1 MDSRR
6 IEAFAVTAVED
17 RILNAGNF
25 NPVFNKNDTLPS
37 WDGEIFVYKGDVQSK
52 DELIEVIPVQI
63 KGTTQDKRKG
73 GNFSYSVEVSDL
85 KNYLNCKSGSVLYF
99 VVFLEESEA
108 TVEKY
113 IYYNKLLPYDLKLI
127 LSQCENQDRVSLEFK
142 LFPHNKNEINDLLNE
157 FIFDMKL
164 QKAHVFST
172 PISMEEVVNARIVP
186 IVYLRQNAD
195 TEKEPSFLEHLGKD
209 FYGYISRQD
218 NIQQPVFHGI
228 LHEVFQYIPTPIM
241 IKSEMCYPSYRAV
254 DYVDRKE
261 FIFSDG
267 IKFILPKNEYSV
279 LNLQYVQRGR
289 IAERLNDI
297 RFLTKLKQHKEFS
310 IGSYTVPY
318 DVTQAASGSIKF
330 DLLNDIVDL
339 LSILKKF
346 VAVLDVREEPNIEE
360 LRKEDILNLI
370 DLTQVLISGSTIKM
384 DCASRFVVNNYEIA
398 GLNVLVF
405 AELVEG
411 SEGGY
416 RLKNF
421 NDVPNVMTMVDED
434 GIRCLTSIY
443 AILNEDDFLH
453 VSNIN
458 FDKML
463 HQLQSIPISKGHSH
477 VMFRLVAHMLL
488 AYDKSGDK
496 RKDILKTAIQLA
508 EWLEKNDSY
517 SSQICLRLNKYDAIK
532 RMRDLNEDEES
543 DLLRISEDS
552 ELHYMLRTMA
562 HLLLGHVK
570 AVDYC
575 FSKLSQE
582 EKEICMTY
590 PVWRF
595 KNSPLSKKCN
605 R

>member
-1 MDSRR
+1 MNAGR
-6 IEAFAVTAVED
+6 IESLAVTAVKEV
-17 RILNAGNF
+17 ILHAGNF
-25 NPVFNKNDTLPS
+25 NPVFNENDTLPS
-37 WDGEIFVYKGDVQSK
+37 WDGEIFVYKGEVQSK

-73 GNFSYSVEVSDL
+73 GNFCYSVEVSDL

-113 IYYNKLLPYDLKLI
+113 IYYKKLLPYDLKLI

-195 TEKEPSFLEHLGKD
+195 TEKEPSCLEHLGKD

-218 NIQQPVFHGI
+218 NIQQPVFHGV
-228 LHEVFQYIPTPIM
+228 LHEVCQYVPTPIM

-261 FIFSDG
+261 FVFSDG

-346 VAVLDVREEPNIEE
+346 VEVLDVREEPNIEE

-411 SEGGY
+411 PEGGY

-463 HQLQSIPISKGHSH
+463 HQLQSIPISKGHSQ
-477 VMFRLVAHMLL
+477 VLSRLVVHMLL

-496 RKDILKTAIQLA
+496 RKDILNAVIKLA
-508 EWLEKNDSY
+508 EWLEEHDQY
-517 SSQICLRLNKYDAIK
+517 SDQVYKTLNKLEAYK
-532 RMRDLNEDEES
+532 RSRELNEQENEE
-543 DLLRISEDS
+543 LFGIAEQT
-552 ELHYMLRTMA
+552 ELPPIYRSLA
-562 HLLLGHVK
+562 YVLLGEQRSAERFFKQVPADIQK
-570 AVDYC
+570 IVR
-575 FSKLSQE
+575 E
-582 EKEICMTY
+582 Y
-590 PVWRF
+590 PIFRF
-595 KNSPLSKKCN
+595 WQDTGC
-605 R
+605 